1 MSLCLCVFKT
11 MSLQRYV
18 TTVNLMRHRYKRST
32 EPLQDQNT
40 FTTALDTT
48 TAVSLAHV
56 PPLLRDLSAAI
67 AVCGPQKDLEGK
79 LADLLAHDPWAF
91 MSDNEAMER
100 IVTQHIM
107 NNDAIDKSRLATQAY
122 DMEGAYDKHVGGHI
136 TAWNESMNKRHDAVT
151 AKGDDATRI
160 HGQYATE
167 NTALDNVLASPT
179 AYAAR
184 KPLLDRIDTL
194 RTLVDSIRVTSALAT
209 KEQMTQAIQA
219 FRANFNYRAPSVTPI
234 IIQYTNTAAVENNS
248 MLEITSQPY
257 IIPTGLESV
266 VFHAGPLSLAP
277 LPTKVSLWISAGTT
291 TSPRT
296 LLAEV
301 DPFTNSSNV
310 IISPPMPTATLPSGS
325 PMYLH
330 IRCPATSRVTTSFEM
345 HAYHLFR

>member
-1 MSLCLCVFKT
+1 

-18 TTVNLMRHRYKRST
+18 TTANLMRHRYRRST
-32 EPLQDQNT
+32 EPLQDRNT
-40 FTTALDTT
+40 FTSALDTT

-56 PPLLRDLSAAI
+56 PPLLRDLAAAI
-67 AVCGPQKDLEGK
+67 AVRGPEKDLEGK

-91 MSDNEAMER
+91 MSDKEAMER

-107 NNDAIDKSRLATQAY
+107 NNDAIDKTRLATQAY

-136 TAWNESMNKRHDAVT
+136 TEWNESMDIQHDTVT
-151 AKGDDATRI
+151 AKDDDATRI
-160 HGQYATE
+160 HAQYATE

-179 AYAAR
+179 AYATR

-194 RTLVDSIRVTSALAT
+194 RSIVDSMRVTSALAT
-209 KEQMTQAIQA
+209 TEQMTQAIQA
-219 FRANFNYRAPSVTPI
+219 FRANFKYRAPTVTPI
-234 IIQYTNTAAVENNS
+234 VIQHTNKATIENNS
-248 MLEITSQPY
+248 MFEITSQPY
-257 IIPTGLESV
+257 TIPTGLASV
-266 VFHAGPLSLAP
+266 IFHVSPLSLTS

-301 DPFTNSSNV
+301 DPFTNNSNV
-310 IISPPMPTATLPSGS
+310 IISPPMPTATLPGGS

-330 IRCPATSRVTTSFEM
+330 IRYPSTSNVTNSFEM
-345 HAYHLFR
+345 HAYHFFG

>member
-32 EPLQDQNT
+32 EPLQDQST

-56 PPLLRDLSAAI
+56 PPLLSDLGAAI
-67 AVCGPQKDLEGK
+67 AVCGPQKNLEGK

-107 NNDAIDKSRLATQAY
+107 NNDAIDKTRLATQAY
-122 DMEGAYDKHVGGHI
+122 DIEGAYDRHVGGHI
-136 TAWNESMNKRHDAVT
+136 TAWNESMDTRHDAVT
-151 AKGDDATRI
+151 TKADDATRI

-167 NTALDNVLASPT
+167 NTALDDVLASPT
-179 AYAAR
+179 AYATR

-194 RTLVDSIRVTSALAT
+194 RSLVDSIRVTSALAT
-209 KEQMTQAIQA
+209 TEQMTQAIQA
-219 FRANFNYRAPSVTPI
+219 FRANFKYRAPAVTPI
-234 IIQYTNTAAVENNS
+234 TIQHTNTASIENNS
-248 MLEITSQPY
+248 MFEITSQPY
-257 IIPTGLESV
+257 TIPTGLASV
-266 VFHAGPLSLAP
+266 VFHAGPLSLTP

-301 DPFTNSSNV
+301 DQFTNSSSV
-310 IISPPMPTATLPSGS
+310 IISPPLPTAALPGGS
-325 PMYLH
+325 PIYLH
-330 IRCPATSRVTTSFEM
+330 IRYPSTSHVTKSFEM
-345 HAYHLFR
+345 HAYHLFG